1 MSFSEYTVQKV
12 WEKGTVVAGNKPN
25 DWRKDQCG
33 AWIGRS
39 YYGNRNSQYGWE
51 IDHIKPESKGGG
63 DELSNLRPL
72 QWENNATTQDG
83 RLACPVTA
91 SGKNNVST
99 ISAR

>member
-1 MSFSEYTVQKV
+1 MGFFEYTVQKV
-12 WEKGTVVAGNKPN
+12 WEKGTVVAGNEPN

-51 IDHIKPESKGGG
+51 IDHIKPESQGGG
-63 DELSNLRPL
+63 DELLNLRPL

-91 SGKNNVST
+91 SGQNNVST